1 MNKTAFYNKQEQDQ
15 QWFLIDAESKT
26 LGRLSTQISA
36 LLLGKNNINYTP
48 GQKIKHAVI
57 VINAEKITISGKKE
71 TDKFYYRHSGRPGGL
86 TIETFKELKNRIPN
100 RIIEKSIKGISCLY
114 KSRNE
119 ILNYLKTFDNKVKIM
134 GNKKIMC
141 DDIEVYMRRY
151 DTDKKDNKRWFFTVE
166 EITEQENINS

>member
-100 RIIEKSIKGISCLY
+100 RIIEKSIKGMLPKNSLG
-114 KSRNE
+114 RD
-119 ILNYLKTFDNKVKIM
+119 LFTRLKVYVGSEHPHAAQKP
-134 GNKKIMC
+134 KKI
-141 DDIEVYMRRY
+141 
-151 DTDKKDNKRWFFTVE
+151 TNK
-166 EITEQENINS
+166 